1 MNAIEM
7 NNVTKSY
14 SNIDAVK
21 DVSFEI
27 KVGKLVGI
35 VGANG
40 AGKTTLLEMM
50 TGIRKPTKGEV
61 KLLDMNIV
69 ENGYEVKSKIGVLL
83 QEQCVYKNAKV
94 IELFRFF
101 HDLYDEALDI
111 EKVIEIVNLND
122 YRNVK
127 VKNLSGGLKQ
137 RVALGAAI
145 INNPEIIFLDEP
157 TTGLDPEARRALWK
171 AILQFKK
178 DNKTVVLSSHYM
190 DEVQRYCDEVMIV
203 KQGQIIK
210 KEDPAVLVKELGEGK
225 FMEDVYMYYAVGEE
239 V

>member
-27 KVGKLVGI
+27 EVGKLVGI

-69 ENGYEVKSKIGVLL
+69 EKGYEVKSKI
-83 QEQCVYKNAKV
+83 E
-94 IELFRFF
+94 
-101 HDLYDEALDI
+101 
-111 EKVIEIVNLND
+111 
-122 YRNVK
+122 
-127 VKNLSGGLKQ
+127 S
-137 RVALGAAI
+137 
-145 INNPEIIFLDEP
+145 
-157 TTGLDPEARRALWK
+157 T
-171 AILQFKK
+171 
-178 DNKTVVLSSHYM
+178 
-190 DEVQRYCDEVMIV
+190 
-203 KQGQIIK
+203 
-210 KEDPAVLVKELGEGK
+210 
-225 FMEDVYMYYAVGEE
+225 
-239 V
+239 

>member
-40 AGKTTLLEMM
+40 AGKTTLLGMM

-69 ENGYEVKSKIGVLL
+69 EKGYEVKSKI
-83 QEQCVYKNAKV
+83 E
-94 IELFRFF
+94 
-101 HDLYDEALDI
+101 
-111 EKVIEIVNLND
+111 
-122 YRNVK
+122 
-127 VKNLSGGLKQ
+127 S
-137 RVALGAAI
+137 
-145 INNPEIIFLDEP
+145 
-157 TTGLDPEARRALWK
+157 T
-171 AILQFKK
+171 
-178 DNKTVVLSSHYM
+178 
-190 DEVQRYCDEVMIV
+190 
-203 KQGQIIK
+203 
-210 KEDPAVLVKELGEGK
+210 
-225 FMEDVYMYYAVGEE
+225 
-239 V
+239 